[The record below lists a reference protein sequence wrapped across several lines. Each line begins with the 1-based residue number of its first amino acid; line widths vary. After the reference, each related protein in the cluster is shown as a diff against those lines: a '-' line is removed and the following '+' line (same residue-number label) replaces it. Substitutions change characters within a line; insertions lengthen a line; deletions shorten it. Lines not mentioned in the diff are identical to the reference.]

1 MAKLDWIKEKW
12 RPMMGWQYMLVCLF
26 DFIIAPILWSL
37 IQVIG
42 NGTVSTQWQPL
53 TLQGAGFY
61 HITMAT
67 VLGITAWSR
76 GQEKLAGVDKTP
88 EAK

>member
-1 MAKLDWIKEKW
+1 MKKIDWIKERW
-12 RPMMGWQYMLVCLF
+12 RPMMGWQYMMVCIF
-26 DFIIAPILWSL
+26 DFMIAPILWSL
-37 IQVIG
+37 IQVVG

>member
-1 MAKLDWIKEKW
+1 MKKFDWIKEKW
-12 RPMMGWQYMLVCLF
+12 RPMMGWQYMLVCIF

-37 IQVIG
+37 IQVVG

-53 TLQGAGFY
+53 TLEGAGFY

-76 GQEKLAGVDKTP
+76 GQEKLAGVDKSP
-88 EAK
+88 ETK